1 MLSRDE
7 ILAAYAAGPQAIV
20 QVVEA
25 SQAEVRQQVATLIA
39 PVAELTARL
48 NKDSHNSH
56 KPPSSDPAPD
66 GGGRCGLAKKPPT
79 RSLRKRSGTLRESGG
94 QAGHPGVTLALVDDP
109 TDRQV
114 WAPRTCDACGA
125 ALAQAKV
132 VTTERRQVV
141 DLPEPQLE
149 MVEHQALHK
158 VCPRCQAVTAGT
170 FPPEVTQPVQYGPR
184 LKATAVYL
192 QIGQFLSAARE
203 RTVESL
209 RDVFGV
215 APSEG
220 ALTTAQAPAYTR
232 LEPIETAIVTA
243 LRQQAVLT
251 VDESGARVAQ
261 ALHWIHVAGT
271 DTLTYYARHAKRGYD
286 AILAVGILV
295 GFTGRRVHD
304 ALAAYLKLPGFAK
317 RALCNAHLLRD
328 LIALVEDSEQ
338 AWAARLI
345 RLLVHMKDAVAE
357 ARAAGLTELPA
368 RQRAGFEAA
377 YTRLIQRGDKAN
389 PPSPP
394 TGRRGRTKQTP
405 ARNLLDRLITHRGA
419 VLAFLPD
426 FHAPFDNN
434 RAERD
439 LRMIKVKL
447 KVSGCFRSPEGA
459 DYFCRIRGYISTLR
473 KQDYSAFDGL
483 VSVFAGQPYMPRL
496 DA

>member
-1 MLSRDE
+1 
-7 ILAAYAAGPQAIV
+7 
-20 QVVEA
+20 
-25 SQAEVRQQVATLIA
+25 
-39 PVAELTARL
+39 
-48 NKDSHNSH
+48 
-56 KPPSSDPAPD
+56 
-66 GGGRCGLAKKPPT
+66 
-79 RSLRKRSGTLRESGG
+79 LRKRSGKKSGG

-114 WAPRTCDACGA
+114 WAPRTCDACGT
-125 ALAQAKV
+125 ALAKAKV
-132 VTTERRQVV
+132 VATERRQVI

-149 MVEHQALHK
+149 IVEHQALHK

-170 FPPEVTQPVQYGPR
+170 FPPEVPQPVQYGPR
-184 LKATAVYL
+184 VKATAVYL
-192 QIGQFLSAARE
+192 QVGQFLSYE
-203 RTVESL
+203 RTVETL
-209 RDVFGV
+209 RDLFGV
-215 APSEG
+215 ALSEG
-220 ALTTAQAPAYTR
+220 TLTTAQATAYAR
-232 LEPIETAIVTA
+232 LEPVETAIVTA

-251 VDESGARVAQ
+251 VDETGARVML
-261 ALHWIHVAGT
+261 ALHWIHVAGS

-286 AILAVGILV
+286 AILALGILV

-304 ALAAYLKLPGFAK
+304 ALAAYLKLPGLY
-317 RALCNAHLLRD
+317 ALCNAHLLRD

-338 AWAARLI
+338 AWAASLI
-345 RLLVHMKDAVAE
+345 HLLVHMKDTVGQ

-377 YTRLIQRGDKAN
+377 YTRLIQLGDKAN

-419 VLAFLPD
+419 VLAFLYD
-426 FHAPFDNN
+426 FHVPFDNN

-473 KQDYSAFDGL
+473 KQDYSVFDGL

>member
-7 ILAAYAAGPQAIV
+7 ILAAYAAGPEAIV

-39 PVAELTARL
+39 QVAELTARL

-56 KPPSSDPAPD
+56 KPPSSD
-66 GGGRCGLAKKPPT
+66 GLAKKLRT
-79 RSLRKRSGTLRESGG
+79 RSLRKRSGKKSGG

-114 WAPRTCDACGA
+114 WAPRTCDACGT

-149 MVEHQALHK
+149 IVEHQALHK

-192 QIGQFLSAARE
+192 QIGQFLSYE
-203 RTVESL
+203 RTVETL
-209 RDVFGV
+209 RDLFGV

-220 ALTTAQAPAYTR
+220 TLTTAQATAYTR

-251 VDESGARVAQ
+251 VNESGARVAQ

-304 ALAAYLKLPGFAK
+304 ALAAYLKLPGLY
-317 RALCNAHLLRD
+317 ALCNAHLLRD

-338 AWAARLI
+338 AWATSLI

-377 YTRLIQRGDKAN
+377 FTRLIQRGDKAN

-419 VLAFLPD
+419 VLAFLHD
-426 FHAPFDNN
+426 FHVPFDNN

>member
-7 ILAAYAAGPQAIV
+7 ILAAYAAGPEAIV

-39 PVAELTARL
+39 QVAELTARL

-56 KPPSSDPAPD
+56 KPPSSD
-66 GGGRCGLAKKPPT
+66 GLAKKPHT
-79 RSLRKRSGTLRESGG
+79 RSLRKRSGKKSGG

-114 WAPRTCDACGA
+114 WAPRTCDACGT

-149 MVEHQALHK
+149 IVEHQALHK

-184 LKATAVYL
+184 VKATAVYL
-192 QIGQFLSAARE
+192 QIGQFLSYE
-203 RTVESL
+203 RTVETL
-209 RDVFGV
+209 RDLFGV

-220 ALTTAQAPAYTR
+220 TLTTAQATAYTR

-261 ALHWIHVAGT
+261 ALHWIHVAGA

-286 AILAVGILV
+286 AILALGILV

-304 ALAAYLKLPGFAK
+304 ALAAYLKLPGLY
-317 RALCNAHLLRD
+317 ALCNAHLLRD

-377 YTRLIQRGDKAN
+377 YTRLIQLGDKAN

-419 VLAFLPD
+419 VLAFLHD
-426 FHAPFDNN
+426 FHVPFDNN